1 MPCWY
6 EEIQKGLFW
15 VINLSNA
22 DFRDLYHHSL
32 GWSGQQKVSLVKW
45 EPQSLHDSTCS
56 PFEGI
61 FFTKKYSTLA
71 WGSP

>member
-6 EEIQKGLFW
+6 KGIQNGLLR

-22 DFRDLYHHSL
+22 DFRDLYYHSL
-32 GWSGQQKVSLVKW
+32 GWSDQQKVSLVKW
-45 EPQSLHDSTCS
+45 EPRSLQGSTGS

-61 FFTKKYSTLA
+61 IFIK
-71 WGSP
+71 

>member
-6 EEIQKGLFW
+6 EEIQNSSLW

-22 DFRDLYHHSL
+22 DFRDLYYHPL
-32 GWSGQQKVSLVKW
+32 GWSDQQKVSLVKW
-45 EPQSLHDSTCS
+45 EPQSLQGSSGS

-61 FFTKKYSTLA
+61 IFTKLGCTHVVLK
-71 WGSP
+71 